1 MRIVFAGTGEFGI
14 PCLEALVASDDH
26 FVLSVITQPDRPAG
40 RAQKLLASPI
50 KECALRHQ
58 LTVFQPEDV
67 NSATS
72 LSQIRYQ
79 KPDLMVVVAYG
90 QILKKP
96 ILELPEL
103 GCWNVHGSLLPKYR
117 GASPIAA
124 AVRDLQKRT
133 GVTIMQMNEG
143 LDTGDILGK
152 VATRI
157 RPGETT
163 GLLHDRLAKKAG
175 PLLLYLLER
184 AKKGKLKSTRQNS
197 QEASVAPRMKKEDGK
212 IDWAKNP
219 EEIDAHIR
227 AMQPWPGAYTWI
239 PDGQDQKMLKI
250 FSVIL
255 SRRANGKP
263 GEVVEV
269 NPHGILVA
277 AKKGGVLLR
286 EVQLEGRKR
295 MTAVEY
301 ARGSGLTN
309 GMMLNWEG

>member
-1 MRIVFAGTGEFGI
+1 VRIVFAGTGEFGI

>member
-1 MRIVFAGTGEFGI
+1 VRIVFAGTGEFGV
-14 PCLEALVASDDH
+14 PCLEALVASDEH

-40 RAQKLLASPI
+40 RQQKVLPSPI

-67 NSATS
+67 NTPTA

-96 ILELPEL
+96 LLDIPDK
-103 GCWNVHGSLLPKYR
+103 GCWNVHGSLLPRYR

-124 AVRDLQKRT
+124 AIRDRQKRT

-152 VATRI
+152 IATRI
-157 RPGETT
+157 RAGETT
-163 GLLHDRLAKKAG
+163 GMLHDRLAGKAA
-175 PLLLYLLER
+175 PLLLELLGK
-184 AKKGKLKSTRQNS
+184 AKKGKIRSVRQNQAES
-197 QEASVAPRMKKEDGK
+197 SFAPRMKKEDGK
-212 IDWAKNP
+212 IDWNKSP
-219 EEIDAHIR
+219 EEIEAHIR

-255 SRRANGKP
+255 SRRAKGKP
-263 GEVVEV
+263 GEIVEV

-286 EVQLEGRKR
+286 DVQLEGRKR
-295 MTAVEY
+295 MTAAEY
-301 ARGSGLTN
+301 ARGAGLVP
-309 GMMLNWEG
+309 GVVLD

>member
-1 MRIVFAGTGEFGI
+1 VRIVFAGTGEFGI
-14 PCLEALVASDDH
+14 PCLEALVASDEH

-67 NSATS
+67 NSVSS

-79 KPDLMVVVAYG
+79 KPDLMMVVAYG

-96 ILELPEL
+96 ILELPEM

-175 PLLLYLLER
+175 PLLLYLLEK
-184 AKKGKLKSTRQNS
+184 AKKGKLKSSRQNS
-197 QEASVAPRMKKEDGK
+197 QEASMAPRMKKEDGK

-227 AMQPWPGAYTWI
+227 AMQPWPGAYAWV
-239 PDGQDQKMLKI
+239 PDGADQKMLKI

-255 SRRANGKP
+255 SKRAKGKP
-263 GEVVEV
+263 GEIVEI
-269 NPHGILVA
+269 NSHGILVA

-295 MTAVEY
+295 MSAVEY
-301 ARGSGLTN
+301 SRGAGIVAGLQ
-309 GMMLNWEG
+309 LA

>member
-1 MRIVFAGTGEFGI
+1 VRIVFAGTGEFGI
-14 PCLEALVASDDH
+14 PCLEALVASDEH

>member
-1 MRIVFAGTGEFGI
+1 MRIVFAGTGEFGV
-14 PCLEALVASDDH
+14 PCLEALVASDEH

-40 RAQKLLASPI
+40 RQQKVLPSPI

-58 LTVFQPEDV
+58 LTIFQPEDV
-67 NSATS
+67 NSPTA

-90 QILKKP
+90 QILKKTLLDVP
-96 ILELPEL
+96 DK

-124 AVRDLQKRT
+124 AIRDRQKRT

-152 VATRI
+152 ITTRI

-163 GLLHDRLAKKAG
+163 GMLHDRLAGKSA
-175 PLLLYLLER
+175 PLLLELLGKTE
-184 AKKGKLKSTRQNS
+184 KGKIRSARQN
-197 QEASVAPRMKKEDGK
+197 QAEASLAPRMKKEDGK
-212 IDWAKNP
+212 IDWNKSP
-219 EEIDAHIR
+219 EEIEAHIR

-255 SRRANGKP
+255 SRRAKGKP
-263 GEVVEV
+263 GEIVEV

-286 EVQLEGRKR
+286 DVQLEGRKR
-295 MTAVEY
+295 MTAAEY
-301 ARGSGLTN
+301 ARGAGLVP
-309 GMMLNWEG
+309 GVVLD

>member
-1 MRIVFAGTGEFGI
+1 MRIVFAGTGEFGV

-67 NSATS
+67 NSVSS

-79 KPDLMVVVAYG
+79 KPDLMMVVAYG

-96 ILELPEL
+96 ILELPEM

-163 GLLHDRLAKKAG
+163 GLLHDRLANKAG
-175 PLLLYLLER
+175 PLLLYLLEK
-184 AKKGKLKSTRQNS
+184 AKKGKLKSSRQNS
-197 QEASVAPRMKKEDGK
+197 QEASMAPRMKKEDGK

-227 AMQPWPGAYTWI
+227 AMQPWPGAYAWV
-239 PDGQDQKMLKI
+239 PDGTDQKMLKI

-255 SRRANGKP
+255 SKRAKGKP
-263 GEVVEV
+263 GEIVEI
-269 NPHGILVA
+269 NSHGILVA

-295 MTAVEY
+295 MSAVEY
-301 ARGSGLTN
+301 SRGAGIVAGLQ
-309 GMMLNWEG
+309 LA

>member
-14 PCLEALVASDDH
+14 PCLEALVASDNH

-184 AKKGKLKSTRQNS
+184 AKKGKLKSARQNS

-227 AMQPWPGAYTWI
+227 AMQPWPGAYAWV
-239 PDGQDQKMLKI
+239 PDGTDQKMLKI

-255 SRRANGKP
+255 SKRAKGKP
-263 GEVVEV
+263 GEIVEI
-269 NPHGILVA
+269 NSHGILVA

-295 MTAVEY
+295 MSAVEY
-301 ARGSGLTN
+301 SRGAGIVAGLQ
-309 GMMLNWEG
+309 LA

>member
-1 MRIVFAGTGEFGI
+1 
-14 PCLEALVASDDH
+14 LEALVASDDH

-184 AKKGKLKSTRQNS
+184 AKKGKLRSTRQNS

-239 PDGQDQKMLKI
+239 PDRQDQKMLKI

>member
-50 KECALRHQ
+50 KQCALRHQ

>member
-1 MRIVFAGTGEFGI
+1 MRIVFAGTGEFGV
-14 PCLEALVASDDH
+14 PCLEALVASDEH

-40 RAQKLLASPI
+40 RQQKLLPSPI

-67 NSATS
+67 NTPTA

-96 ILELPEL
+96 LLEVPDK

-124 AVRDLQKRT
+124 AIRDRQKRT

-152 VATRI
+152 IATRI

-163 GLLHDRLAKKAG
+163 GMLHDRLAGKAS
-175 PLLLYLLER
+175 PLLLELLRKAE
-184 AKKGKLKSTRQNS
+184 KGKIRSARQN
-197 QEASVAPRMKKEDGK
+197 QAEASVAPRMKKEDGK
-212 IDWAKNP
+212 IDWNKSP

-255 SRRANGKP
+255 SRRAKGKP
-263 GEVVEV
+263 GEIVEV

-286 EVQLEGRKR
+286 DVQLEGRKR
-295 MTAVEY
+295 MTATEY
-301 ARGSGLTN
+301 ARGAGLVP
-309 GMMLNWEG
+309 GVVLD

>member
-1 MRIVFAGTGEFGI
+1 VRIVFAGTGEFGI

-184 AKKGKLKSTRQNS
+184 AKKGKLKSARQNS

-219 EEIDAHIR
+219 DEIDAHIR
-227 AMQPWPGAYTWI
+227 AMQPWPGAYAWV
-239 PDGQDQKMLKI
+239 PDGTDQKMLKI

-255 SRRANGKP
+255 SKRAKGKP
-263 GEVVEV
+263 GEIVEI
-269 NPHGILVA
+269 NSHGILVA
-277 AKKGGVLLR
+277 AKKGGVLVR

-301 ARGSGLTN
+301 SRGAGIVAGLQ
-309 GMMLNWEG
+309 LA

>member
-1 MRIVFAGTGEFGI
+1 
-14 PCLEALVASDDH
+14 LVASDDH

-67 NSATS
+67 NSVSS

-79 KPDLMVVVAYG
+79 KPDLMMVVAYG

-96 ILELPEL
+96 ILELPEM

-175 PLLLYLLER
+175 PLLLYLLEK
-184 AKKGKLKSTRQNS
+184 AKKGKLKSSRQNS
-197 QEASVAPRMKKEDGK
+197 QEASMAPRMKKEDGK

-227 AMQPWPGAYTWI
+227 AMQPWPGAYAWV
-239 PDGQDQKMLKI
+239 PDGTDQKMLKI

-255 SRRANGKP
+255 SKRAKGKP
-263 GEVVEV
+263 GEIVEI
-269 NPHGILVA
+269 NSHGILVA

-295 MTAVEY
+295 MSAVEY
-301 ARGSGLTN
+301 SRGAGIVAGLQ
-309 GMMLNWEG
+309 LA

>member
-184 AKKGKLKSTRQNS
+184 AKKGKLKSARQNS

-227 AMQPWPGAYTWI
+227 AMQPWPGAYAWV
-239 PDGQDQKMLKI
+239 PDGTDQKMLKI

-255 SRRANGKP
+255 SKRAKGKP
-263 GEVVEV
+263 GEIVEI
-269 NPHGILVA
+269 NSHGILVA

-295 MTAVEY
+295 MSAVEY
-301 ARGSGLTN
+301 SRGAGIVAGLQ
-309 GMMLNWEG
+309 LA

>member
-1 MRIVFAGTGEFGI
+1 MRIVFAGTGEFGVH
-14 PCLEALVASDDH
+14 CLEALVASDEH

-163 GLLHDRLAKKAG
+163 GLLHDRLAKKSG

-184 AKKGKLKSTRQNS
+184 AKKGKLKSARQNS

-227 AMQPWPGAYTWI
+227 AMQPWPGAYAWV
-239 PDGQDQKMLKI
+239 PDGMDQKMLKI

-255 SRRANGKP
+255 SKRAKGKP
-263 GEVVEV
+263 GEIVEI
-269 NPHGILVA
+269 NSHGILVA

-295 MTAVEY
+295 MSAVEY
-301 ARGSGLTN
+301 SRGAGIVAGLQ
-309 GMMLNWEG
+309 LA

>member
-14 PCLEALVASDDH
+14 PCLEALVASDNH

-96 ILELPEL
+96 ILDLPEL

-124 AVRDLQKRT
+124 AVRDLQKQT

-219 EEIDAHIR
+219 DEIDAHIR

-239 PDGQDQKMLKI
+239 PDGRDQKMLKI

-255 SRRANGKP
+255 SRRAKGKP

-295 MTAVEY
+295 MTAVEF
-301 ARGSGLTN
+301 ARGAGLTD

>member
-1 MRIVFAGTGEFGI
+1 MRIVFAGTGEFGV
-14 PCLEALVASDDH
+14 PCLEALVASDEH

-40 RAQKLLASPI
+40 RQQKLLPSPI

-67 NSATS
+67 NTPTA

-96 ILELPEL
+96 LLELPDK

-124 AVRDLQKRT
+124 AIRDRQKRT

-152 VATRI
+152 IATRI

-163 GLLHDRLAKKAG
+163 GMLHDRLAGKAS
-175 PLLLYLLER
+175 PLLLELLRKAE
-184 AKKGKLKSTRQNS
+184 KGKIRSARQN
-197 QEASVAPRMKKEDGK
+197 QVEASVAPRMKKEDGK
-212 IDWAKNP
+212 IDWNKSP

-255 SRRANGKP
+255 SRRAKGKP
-263 GEVVEV
+263 GEIVEV

-286 EVQLEGRKR
+286 DVQLEGRKR
-295 MTAVEY
+295 MTATEY
-301 ARGSGLTN
+301 ARGAGLVP
-309 GMMLNWEG
+309 GVVLD